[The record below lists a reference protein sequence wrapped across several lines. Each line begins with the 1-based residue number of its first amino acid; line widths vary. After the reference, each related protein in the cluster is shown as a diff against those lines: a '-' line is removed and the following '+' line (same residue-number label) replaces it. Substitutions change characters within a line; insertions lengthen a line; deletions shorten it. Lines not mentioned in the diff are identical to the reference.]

1 MEQHGIRTGGED
13 RLVLSRK
20 GMRGIQSGWNK
31 EWKVTLPRTA
41 ERVAAA
47 RVLRAL

>member
-1 MEQHGIRTGGED
+1 MAVEQHGLRTGGED

-31 EWKVTLPRTA
+31 EWKVTIEGDIA
-41 ERVAAA
+41 KKDS
-47 RVLRAL
+47 